1 MFYREVYDV
10 WLTVRGVGEMS
21 KTIKRKE
28 FIIAGLA
35 VGVIVAG
42 LALLLIS
49 LNGASFA
56 VLSSNSE
63 ENLVAQV
70 EAGEENEDSLYIENE
85 NSRYIMSSDGRVLA
99 RLHIEKYHFEQFARY
114 NPANCMQG
122 FEELQTANPD
132 VIGWINVFD
141 TGIDYPLVHATDN
154 NFYMNHS
161 VWRDFS
167 LLGSII
173 LCSEN
178 DRQFRNAINAI
189 HGHPLYPNGMFE
201 DVSSFQD
208 FEFFDNRRYGNL
220 FFYRDGVGYAN
231 HGLELFA
238 FVEASGYDEDIFDLP
253 PPSDSDYY
261 YGRGIGFNPIN
272 QEYESQQAYFEMI
285 SAKAMHIRNIDIA
298 EDDTIVML
306 ITQTN
311 NLANGRHILVARL
324 KDEPFPNEFL
334 D

>member
-1 MFYREVYDV
+1 
-10 WLTVRGVGEMS
+10 MS

-35 VGVIVAG
+35 VSIIIAG
-42 LALLLIS
+42 LAFLLIS

-56 VLSSNSE
+56 ILSSNSE

-70 EAGEENEDSLYIENE
+70 GAGEDNEDSLYEIP
-85 NSRYIMSSDGRVLA
+85 RYIMSADGRVLA
-99 RLHIEKYHFEQFARY
+99 RLGIEEYHFELYARY
-114 NPANCMQG
+114 NPAKCKQG
-122 FEELQTANPD
+122 FEELQAINPD
-132 VIGWINVFD
+132 VIGWINVFG
-141 TGIDYPLVHATDN
+141 TGINYPLVHATDN

-167 LLGSII
+167 LMGSII

-178 DRQFRNAINAI
+178 DRQFKDAINAI
-189 HGHPLYPNGMFE
+189 HGHGTMYPTKLFG
-201 DVSSFQD
+201 DVENFQE
-208 FEFFDNRRYGNL
+208 FEFFDSHRYGNL

-231 HGLELFA
+231 HGLEFFA

-285 SAKAMHIRNIDIA
+285 SDKAMHIRNIDIA

-311 NLANGRHILVARL
+311 NLTNGRHILVARL
-324 KDEPFPNEFL
+324 KDEPFPNRFL

>member
-1 MFYREVYDV
+1 
-10 WLTVRGVGEMS
+10 MS

-28 FIIAGLA
+28 FIVASLA
-35 VGVIVAG
+35 VSIIIAG

-70 EAGEENEDSLYIENE
+70 DAGEDSENSLYIDNE
-85 NSRYIMSSDGRVLA
+85 NPRYIMSTDGRVVA
-99 RLHIEKYHFEQFARY
+99 RFYLEERHFEQFARY

-132 VIGWINVFD
+132 VIGWLSVFG
-141 TGIDYPLVHATDN
+141 TSIDYPLVQGMDN
-154 NFYMNHS
+154 IFYVNHS
-161 VWRDFS
+161 VRREFS
-167 LLGSII
+167 LMGAIA
-173 LCSEN
+173 LCAEN
-178 DRQFRNAINAI
+178 DRQFRDSTNVI
-189 HGHPLYPNGMFE
+189 HGHSMDLGEMFG
-201 DVSSFQD
+201 DISRFQD
-208 FEFFDNRRYGNL
+208 FEIFDSHRYGNL

-253 PPSDSDYY
+253 PFVDFDDHY
-261 YGRGIGFNPIN
+261 YGRGLIFNPIN

-306 ITQTN
+306 TTQTN
-311 NLANGRHILVARL
+311 NLVNGRHILVARL